1 MFSLRTHAWILFG
14 LLAAIMLLGI
24 GGNLLAAAGF
34 QPAGTWL
41 QLPVQIL
48 FLGLVLA
55 LALAFVPFMVKL
67 VIGAQL
73 KAGESDKP
81 VVKSLV
87 AGQNAIIW
95 VLWILMLGGLA
106 VASPTMIEDGFFAAS
121 PAAAVDSDPAKL
133 N

>member
-1 MFSLRTHAWILFG
+1 MFSLRTHAWIFFG

-34 QPAGTWL
+34 QPAGSWL

-55 LALAFVPFMVKL
+55 LALSFVPFMVKL
-67 VIGAQL
+67 VIGAQQ
-73 KAGESDKP
+73 KAGNGDRAL
-81 VVKSLV
+81 VQSLAV
-87 AGQNAIIW
+87 RQNAIIW

-106 VASPTMIEDGFFAAS
+106 AALPTMIADGFFASTGSAAS
-121 PAAAVDSDPAKL
+121 PAD
-133 N
+133 